1 MIKNFFLCKV
11 FLVIYIFVFIKK
23 YSFTILN
30 KISISFNK
38 GDFPYNKILFF
49 FNLSFK
55 LVEDTF
61 EKFLNA
67 VKVFIFFYLKIFPDV
82 QNKNH
87 QFF

>member
-1 MIKNFFLCKV
+1 MRIMIKNFFLCNIRN
-11 FLVIYIFVFIKK
+11 LYFVFIKK

-67 VKVFIFFYLKIFPDV
+67 VKVFIFFLF
-82 QNKNH
+82 KN
-87 QFF
+87 FSRCPK